1 MSDYSFLKS
10 GFSGLIENDSDKDS
24 DEFILRV
31 QSILFSFMENGIKQA
46 EDYVKHAG
54 RNSITKEDI
63 KLCLKAETFD
73 YLQRPDIL
81 DSVQKWRNIIL
92 EDEDADFSAD
102 EDDVEGLVCEP
113 EPEPEPEPEGDGE
126 QEFTKSVCK
135 CGVCDKLN
143 NIDTVW
149 NAWTPQEGLEIILHN
164 AINTQF

>member
-92 EDEDADFSAD
+92 EDE
-102 EDDVEGLVCEP
+102 EEELELEEEEKEELELEP
-113 EPEPEPEPEGDGE
+113 EPASCIVVD

-135 CGVCDKLN
+135 CDICDKLN
-143 NIDTVW
+143 NIDNVW
-149 NAWTPQEGLEIILHN
+149 ILGLLRKD
-164 AINTQF
+164 

>member
-1 MSDYSFLKS
+1 MADYSFLKT
-10 GFSGLIENDSDKDS
+10 GFSGLVENDSDKDS
-24 DEFILRV
+24 GEFILRV

-46 EDYVKHAG
+46 EEYVKHSG

-81 DSVQKWRNIIL
+81 ESVHKWRNIIL
-92 EDEDADFSAD
+92 EEEEEDEDED
-102 EDDVEGLVCEP
+102 ESEDITVCEP
-113 EPEPEPEPEGDGE
+113 EPCDEGE
-126 QEFTKSVCK
+126 QEFTKSACK
-135 CGVCDKLN
+135 CDVCDKLN

-149 NAWTPQEGLEIILHN
+149 DTWTPQEGLETILHN